1 MSDPESEALAAY
13 WRFFDGCNSRDSRV
27 FTGTLNF
34 PHVRVS
40 ARGWAGIVPDA
51 ETHARNNSF
60 EGMLATGW
68 DHTVGVEPQVLHVA
82 PNKVHLL
89 GGWTRYTEDDRP
101 IVSNLVTYIAT
112 NVAGRWGMQ
121 SRFGIDQD
129 LDGPTPDPCV
139 SDEVGKVD
147 FASNARKAEDVV
159 AAALALAG
167 ADNPACAGHFQ
178 YPYLV
183 ILPGRVEAYTGSA
196 DLVRRLPETPL
207 HVRTIRALHAGPTG
221 ATVALEAK
229 WSGRPVRGICLV
241 RIEHGDWRIKS
252 GSFVRSN
259 EPITGVGTE
268 SLSAGVPPS

>member
-27 FTGTLNF
+27 FTRTLNF

-40 ARGWAGIVPDA
+40 ARGWADVVPDA
-51 ETHARNNSF
+51 ETHAHNNSF

-68 DHTVGVEPQVLHVA
+68 DHTVGVEPRILHVA

-89 GGWTRYTEDDRP
+89 GGWTRYTEDDRA

-112 NVAGRWGMQ
+112 RVTGRWGMQ
-121 SRFGIDQD
+121 SRYGIDQD

-139 SDEVGKVD
+139 SNEVGNED
-147 FASNARKAEDVV
+147 FASNARKTEDVV

-167 ADNPACAGHFQ
+167 ADNSACAERFH

-183 ILPGRVEAYTGSA
+183 IRPGRVETFSDPT
-196 DLVRRLPETPL
+196 DLLRWLPGTPL
-207 HVRTIRALHAGPTG
+207 HGRAVRALHAGPTG
-221 ATVALEAK
+221 ATVAFEAK

-241 RIEHGDWRIKS
+241 RVEHGDWRIKS
-252 GSFVRSN
+252 GSFVS
-259 EPITGVGTE
+259 E
-268 SLSAGVPPS
+268 